1 MTWMDVVGGAPPPTF
16 PGSQGYSEYYALSA
30 NPPAAPSGLSATAI
44 SSSAIDLTW
53 TDNSNDETGFN
64 IERSLTGTSF
74 SPLASVGA
82 NETSYNDTGLS
93 PNTTYW
99 YRVNAEN
106 GEGTS
111 AWSDIASVTTLQDG
125 GGGDPTTVDLGSVV
139 VTTVNVGQGNKIGRA
154 TVVVVDDLGGPV
166 EGAIVT
172 GDFSGTFPESGVT
185 GPATDATGTT
195 VIDTTGSAKGSVS
208 LTFCVTSITHSDLN
222 DWTGPVCASN

>member
-1 MTWMDVVGGAPPPTF
+1 
-16 PGSQGYSEYYALSA
+16 
-30 NPPAAPSGLSATAI
+30 
-44 SSSAIDLTW
+44 
-53 TDNSNDETGFN
+53 
-64 IERSLTGTSF
+64 
-74 SPLASVGA
+74 
-82 NETSYNDTGLS
+82 
-93 PNTTYW
+93 
-99 YRVNAEN
+99 
-106 GEGTS
+106 
-111 AWSDIASVTTLQDG
+111 LQDG